1 MGVFRRFLITLS
13 YVTSLPIKLDQK
25 SFQNATDE
33 HSFQGK
39 TDSESSYSQTDSE
52 GFNGQTDSESFETET
67 NSGSFQGG
75 LPEYDETF
83 QLAGLAKYLPAAGL
97 LIGAILVGLAALLV
111 FKIHAPNLVTGPL
124 LAVTWLCL
132 TGGLHFDGL
141 MDTADGVF
149 SHRNRERML
158 EIMMDSRVG
167 NFGALTGMAVLILKC
182 STLATLASQPL
193 LLLGVLAIVPAWG
206 RWCELYAIA
215 RFPYAKEFG
224 KGKVWHDTTKLP
236 GDLILGMLLPIFVS
250 AVVAVF
256 IGLNSILP
264 VVAFTLLSG
273 LIASHWLASHLKGH
287 TGDTYGAVV
296 ELSETGCL
304 ILVSLLIM

>member
-13 YVTSLPIKLDQK
+13 YVTSLPIKLDPK
-25 SFQNATDE
+25 FFQNGTE
-33 HSFQGK
+33 GHSFQSK
-39 TDSESSYSQTDSE
+39 SDSESSQ
-52 GFNGQTDSESFETET
+52 
-67 NSGSFQGG
+67 GSP
-75 LPEYDETF
+75 PEYDETA

-97 LIGAILVGLAALLV
+97 LIGAILVGMAALLV
-111 FKIHAPNLVTGPL
+111 FKIHAPNMVTGPL
-124 LAVTWLCL
+124 LAITWLCL

-182 STLATLASQPL
+182 STLATLACQPL
-193 LLLGVLAIVPAWG
+193 LLLGVLAIAPAWG

-224 KGKVWHDTTKLP
+224 KGKVWHDTTRLP

-256 IGLNSILP
+256 VGLNTLLP

-273 LIASHWLASHLKGH
+273 LIASHWLASHLNGH

-304 ILVSLLIM
+304 ILVSLLIL